1 MLETSSAR
9 PPWPRPRP
17 VLASSRPTMPLVA
30 HCQATSKSA
39 ESPASPRR
47 LPETAGFPHGWKH
60 AGNVTAYSID
70 ISMVTSATLEK
81 TVEATLR
88 HLGGRKGPNATSPN
102 GTYLEATVETNQCG
116 NLTISLTTLPS
127 RAQAFKA
134 LGCRVYFR
142 GVKKAQHDI
151 DEVRAWMAEMI
162 DIVSP

>member
-1 MLETSSAR
+1 MSS
-9 PPWPRPRP
+9 
-17 VLASSRPTMPLVA
+17 
-30 HCQATSKSA
+30 
-39 ESPASPRR
+39 RR

-102 GTYLEATVETNQCG
+102 GIYLEATVETNLCG

>member
-1 MLETSSAR
+1 MEACGER
-9 PPWPRPRP
+9 DR
-17 VLASSRPTMPLVA
+17 VLHR
-30 HCQATSKSA
+30 HQ
-39 ESPASPRR
+39 
-47 LPETAGFPHGWKH
+47 HGH
-60 AGNVTAYSID
+60 LRNTR
-70 ISMVTSATLEK
+70 K

-102 GTYLEATVETNQCG
+102 RTYLEATVETNLCG

>member
-17 VLASSRPTMPLVA
+17 VLASSRPTMVA
-30 HCQATSKSA
+30 KATSKSA

-102 GTYLEATVETNQCG
+102 RTYLEATVETNLCG

>member
-17 VLASSRPTMPLVA
+17 VLASSRPTMVA
-30 HCQATSKSA
+30 KATSKSA

-102 GTYLEATVETNQCG
+102 RTYLEATVETNLCG

-151 DEVRAWMAEMI
+151 DEVRAWMAEMV

>member
-1 MLETSSAR
+1 
-9 PPWPRPRP
+9 
-17 VLASSRPTMPLVA
+17 MPLVA

-39 ESPASPRR
+39 ESPASTRRLPETSVSSRR

-102 GTYLEATVETNQCG
+102 RTYGNLEATVETNLCG